1 MKNLYCHKVINHWMK
16 QIMFVLIVVLG
27 ISVSNVFGEGTKQL
41 APKADDRVYTAF
53 GDAKHG
59 NFGNYDGK
67 DTERIYIHIEDPANE
82 CIYFGFS
89 QFVNSGH
96 TQPNTTTNNVTT
108 WMRIKSPDG
117 IVVWPNE
124 GSPSGQMVQG
134 SNTQTLTDDQ
144 ITSLEQVKNGP
155 NQICGV
161 GGYDALVF
169 CPSSGPGDYYIEF
182 SAAKSTDLKRPIF
195 TEWWDI
201 TVATTESSPTAID
214 GRVFA
219 KEWALVTP
227 YILTDL
233 YDRPFN
239 GKVYCYAE
247 DSLLGGAF
255 VTEMDF
261 LDSGFRGD
269 RFSFAFNST
278 GTDNTSDAEVNRQS
292 VQDDRKLSP
301 EYKIF
306 LNVPDETA
314 FPTIDSFGEFVI
326 DEENN
331 YPKLLG
337 CQGNYFF
344 RVAVEGEGQ
353 IDLLLDFD
361 GVSDKY
367 DPGTRDRI
375 ITTFAA
381 PFPNEEGVLV
391 RDIPWD
397 GLDGLG
403 NVVTDFE
410 SISMIFNYYQGT
422 VHFPLYDVEYL
433 TKGFVPKTVR
443 PATPTPYIP
452 KLYWD
457 DSNIAESLP
466 DGQLKVDLTGDL
478 APSHYWSDYEYGNDN
493 SINTYWH
500 PYSSGV
506 TQSCKLEL
514 PSHTCELFVPGSIS
528 GTVFED
534 TDRDGIKDPD
544 ELPLS
549 GAEVKLYWDKSYN
562 KVIDGDDE
570 LIETFVTQ
578 DPGTF
583 GYPEGLGNF
592 IFKPEIGKEYLV
604 EVSYGS
610 HIITGDNP
618 KSYALYSLGAEHFDQ
633 FFGVA
638 FLPEVSL
645 SLTEDMIQ
653 EDNQSTTI
661 TAHLDYP
668 CLLPVKITLAY
679 GGDADSSDYNLTKGE
694 NATNTSTIEIP
705 VGETTGTIILISI
718 PDVVKEPN
726 EIVEVSIASLMNANE
741 SGNQDKTITII
752 NFNHVITNLIDND
765 SADNLI
771 SENAVSDDLV
781 HITALA
787 TDIDGDTISYHL
799 LDDALGRF
807 KIDSISGIVSVDD
820 ANLIDFE
827 SNTSH
832 VIRIEARSTDGSVI
846 AADFTITVT
855 DVDGSIGDTDHSIA
869 NLIDNDPADNSIS
882 ENAMSDDLVHITA
895 LATDDDGDLISYF
908 LLDDSSG
915 RFKIDS
921 ISGIVSVADA
931 SQIDFESN
939 VSHVIRI
946 EARSTDG
953 SVIAADFTITVTDV
967 DGSVGD
973 TDHAIA
979 NLIDNDPVEN
989 SISENAVIDDLVH
1002 ITSLAT
1008 DDDGDLISYF
1018 LLDDAD
1024 GRFKIDT
1031 STGVV
1036 TVADASLIDFE
1047 SNTSHVIRIE
1057 ARSTDGSVIAADFTI
1072 TVTDVDGSV
1081 GDTDHAIA
1089 NLIDNDPTDNSISEN
1104 VVRDDLVHITA
1115 LATDA
1120 DGDLISYFL
1129 LDDAGG
1135 RFKIDS
1141 LSGIVSVADA
1151 SQIDFE
1157 TNASHVIRIEARST
1171 DGSVIAA
1178 DFTIGVTDVDGSV
1191 GDTDHAVANLID
1203 NDPAD
1208 NSISENA
1215 VNDDLVHITALA
1227 TDEDGDLI
1235 SYFLLDDAGGRFKI
1249 NRSTGVVTVADAS
1262 LIDFETNASHVIRIE
1277 ARSTDGSVI
1286 AADFTIT
1293 VTDVDGSVGDTD
1305 HSIANLIDNDPAAN
1319 SISENAV
1326 SDDLVHITALAMDED
1341 GDLISYFLLDD
1352 AGGRFKIDTSTGVVT
1367 VADASQI
1374 DFETN
1379 VSHVIR
1385 IEARSTDGSVIAA
1398 DFTITVTDVDGSVGD
1413 TDHAIANLIDNDPAV
1428 NSISENA
1435 VSDDLVHIT
1444 ALANDEDGDLI
1455 SYFLLD
1461 DAGGRFKIDTTTGV
1475 VTVADASLIDFET
1488 NVSHVIRIEARSTDG
1503 SVIAADF
1510 TITVTD
1516 VNGSVGDTDH
1526 AIANLIDSDPDDNL
1540 IPENTLNGTLVH
1552 ITAFATDEDGDEIS
1566 YYLLNDADG
1575 RFKIDNITGI
1585 VAVADSTRIDFETDQ
1600 FHLIRI
1606 EARSSDGSK
1615 IAGDFTITVTD
1626 VIDYL
1631 LANDDASNTREDEVL
1646 NGPNLLVNDIK
1657 APGST
1662 LRINTNPMVDV
1673 ANGKLVIHPDGT
1685 FTYTPKENY
1694 TGVDSFVYSIQDDI
1708 TPQESDQARVSINI
1722 QPVND
1727 APLAVND
1734 EAEVEEDGILNGANL
1749 LDNDS
1754 DVDSNSLMIN
1764 TSPVNDVEH
1773 GSLNI
1778 NADGT
1783 YTYIPD
1789 ADFNGMD
1796 SFTYEVCDNE
1806 SPAACSQAS
1815 VLITVLPVNDAPLV
1829 FDFEMEVEEASL
1841 NNPINLER
1849 PYDPDGDKLSVKILS
1864 TVDFGEIV
1872 MSSGQIL
1879 ADNDRLSI
1887 DDLLSLVFNARESYV
1902 GELFMRYEVT
1912 DERGLSAIG
1921 QVKITVVPVD
1931 VFIPNAITPNSD
1943 NLNDKFKI
1951 VGLEKFPKNSLEIFN
1966 RWGNIVYSKH
1976 SYDNNW
1982 EGYGNVK
1989 GQLSNDRLPP
1999 GTYFYIFKYG
2009 DNKEPLTG
2017 YVYMTY

>member
-1 MKNLYCHKVINHWMK
+1 MKKKYCHNVINHWIQHM
-16 QIMFVLIVVLG
+16 MLVLIVVLG
-27 ISVSNVFGEGTKQL
+27 ISVSNAHGEGTKQL

-67 DTERIYIHIEDPANE
+67 DTERIYIHIEDPINE
-82 CIYFGFS
+82 QIFFGFS

-124 GSPSGQMVQG
+124 GSPSGQMVLG
-134 SNTQTLTDDQ
+134 SNTQTLSDDQ
-144 ITSLEQVKNGP
+144 ITSLVQVKNGP
-155 NQICGV
+155 NQICGS

-201 TVATTESSPTAID
+201 TVATKGGSPQAID

-278 GTDNTSDAEVNRQS
+278 GIDNTSDAEVNRQS
-292 VQDDRKLSP
+292 IQDDRKLSP

-314 FPTIDSFGEFVI
+314 FPTIDSFGEFII

-353 IDLLLDFD
+353 IDLLLDFE
-361 GVSDKY
+361 GLPNKY

-375 ITTFAA
+375 ITTLAA

-410 SISMIFNYYQGT
+410 SISMTFDYYQGT
-422 VHFPLYDVEYL
+422 VHFPMYDVEYL
-433 TKGFVPKTVR
+433 TKGLVPRTVR

-457 DSNIAESLP
+457 DSNITESLP

-478 APSHYWSDYEYGNDN
+478 APSHYWSDYEYGNEN

-506 TQSCKLEL
+506 SQSCKLEL

-534 TDRDGIKDPD
+534 TNRNGIKDPD

-549 GAEVKLYWDKSYN
+549 GAQVKLYWDKSYN
-562 KVIDGDDE
+562 KVIDADDE

-618 KSYALYSLGAEHFDQ
+618 KSYVLYSLATEHFDQ

-645 SLTEDMIQ
+645 SLSEDMIQ

-668 CLLPVKITLAY
+668 CLLPVNITLAY
-679 GGDADSSDYNLTKGE
+679 GGDADLSDYYLTKGE
-694 NATNTSTIEIP
+694 NATSTSTIEIP
-705 VGETTGTIILISI
+705 VGETKGTIILTSI
-718 PDVVKEPN
+718 PDVVNEPN
-726 EIVEVSIASLMNANE
+726 EIVEVSIASLVNANE
-741 SGNQDKTITII
+741 LGNQDKTITII

-765 SADNLI
+765 PVDNSI

-787 TDIDGDTISYHL
+787 TDADGDAITYYL
-799 LDDALGRF
+799 LDDAGGRF
-807 KIDSISGIVSVDD
+807 KIDM
-820 ANLIDFE
+820 A
-827 SNTSH
+827 
-832 VIRIEARSTDGSVI
+832 
-846 AADFTITVT
+846 
-855 DVDGSIGDTDHSIA
+855 
-869 NLIDNDPADNSIS
+869 
-882 ENAMSDDLVHITA
+882 
-895 LATDDDGDLISYF
+895 
-908 LLDDSSG
+908 
-915 RFKIDS
+915 
-921 ISGIVSVADA
+921 
-931 SQIDFESN
+931 
-939 VSHVIRI
+939 
-946 EARSTDG
+946 
-953 SVIAADFTITVTDV
+953 
-967 DGSVGD
+967 
-973 TDHAIA
+973 
-979 NLIDNDPVEN
+979 
-989 SISENAVIDDLVH
+989 
-1002 ITSLAT
+1002 
-1008 DDDGDLISYF
+1008 
-1018 LLDDAD
+1018 
-1024 GRFKIDT
+1024 
-1031 STGVV
+1031 TGVV

-1047 SNTSHVIRIE
+1047 SNTSHSIRIE

-1072 TVTDVDGSV
+1072 SITDVDGTG

-1089 NLIDNDPTDNSISEN
+1089 NLIDNDPDANSISEN
-1104 VVRDDLVHITA
+1104 AVSDDLVHITA

-1120 DGDLISYFL
+1120 DGDAITYFLLDDASGRFKIDSLSGIVTVADASQIDFESNASHPIRIEARSTDGSVIAEDFIITITDIDGAGGDTDHAIANLIDNDPDANSISENAVSDDLVHITALATDADGDVIAYFL

-1141 LSGIVSVADA
+1141 LSGIVTVADA

-1157 TNASHVIRIEARST
+1157 SNTSHSIRIEARST

-1178 DFTIGVTDVDGSV
+1178 DFAITITDVDGTG
-1191 GDTDHAVANLID
+1191 GDTDHA
-1203 NDPAD
+1203 
-1208 NSISENA
+1208 
-1215 VNDDLVHITALA
+1215 
-1227 TDEDGDLI
+1227 
-1235 SYFLLDDAGGRFKI
+1235 
-1249 NRSTGVVTVADAS
+1249 
-1262 LIDFETNASHVIRIE
+1262 
-1277 ARSTDGSVI
+1277 
-1286 AADFTIT
+1286 
-1293 VTDVDGSVGDTD
+1293 
-1305 HSIANLIDNDPAAN
+1305 IANLIDNDPDAN

-1326 SDDLVHITALAMDED
+1326 SDDLVHITALATDAD
-1341 GDLISYFLLDD
+1341 GDAITYYLSDD
-1352 AGGRFKIDTSTGVVT
+1352 ADGRFKIDMVTGVVT
-1367 VADASQI
+1367 VAEASLI
-1374 DFETN
+1374 DFESN
-1379 VSHVIR
+1379 ASHPIR

-1398 DFTITVTDVDGSVGD
+1398 DFTIIVTDVDGSGGD
-1413 TDHAIANLIDNDPAV
+1413 TDHAIANLIDNDPV
-1428 NSISENA
+1428 DNSIPENTLNGT
-1435 VSDDLVHIT
+1435 LVHIT
-1444 ALANDEDGDLI
+1444 ALATDEDGDAI
-1455 SYFLLD
+1455 TYFLLD
-1461 DAGGRFKIDTTTGV
+1461 DAEGRFKIDHSTGI
-1475 VTVADASLIDFET
+1475 VTVADSTRIDFESDQ
-1488 NVSHVIRIEARSTDG
+1488 SHVIRIEARSTDG
-1503 SVIAADF
+1503 SVVAEDF
-1510 TITVTD
+1510 IITI
-1516 VNGSVGDTDH
+1516 
-1526 AIANLIDSDPDDNL
+1526 
-1540 IPENTLNGTLVH
+1540 
-1552 ITAFATDEDGDEIS
+1552 
-1566 YYLLNDADG
+1566 
-1575 RFKIDNITGI
+1575 
-1585 VAVADSTRIDFETDQ
+1585 
-1600 FHLIRI
+1600 
-1606 EARSSDGSK
+1606 
-1615 IAGDFTITVTD
+1615 TD

-1631 LANDDASNTREDEVL
+1631 LANDDSLNTREDEVL
-1646 NGPNLLVNDIK
+1646 NGPNLLVNDVK
-1657 APGST
+1657 APGSI
-1662 LRINTNPMVDV
+1662 LRIDTNPKVDV
-1673 ANGKLVIHPDGT
+1673 ANGKLVIHSDGT
-1685 FTYTPKENY
+1685 FTYTPKLNY
-1694 TGVDSFVYSIQDDI
+1694 SGVDSFVYSIEDNI
-1708 TPQESDQARVSINI
+1708 TPQKSDQARVSINI

-1734 EAEVEEDGILNGANL
+1734 EAEVEEDKVLDGTSL

-1754 DVDSNSLMIN
+1754 DVEGDALIIN
-1764 TSPVNDVEH
+1764 TYPVKDVEH

-1778 NADGT
+1778 HTDGT
-1783 YTYIPD
+1783 YTYLPD
-1789 ADFNGMD
+1789 TDFNGID
-1796 SFTYEVCDNE
+1796 SFTYEICDDE
-1806 SPAACSQAS
+1806 SPSGCSQAS
-1815 VLITVLPVNDAPLV
+1815 VYITVLPVNDAPQV
-1829 FDFEMEVEEASL
+1829 FDVEMEVEEASIH
-1841 NNPINLER
+1841 NPINLER
-1849 PYDPDGDKLSVKILS
+1849 PYDQDGDKLSVKILS
-1864 TVDFGEIV
+1864 AVDFGEIV
-1872 MSSGQIL
+1872 MSNGQIL
-1879 ADNDRLSI
+1879 ADNDRLSV
-1887 DDLLSLVFNARESYV
+1887 DDLLNLEFNTRERYV
-1902 GELFMRYEVT
+1902 GELFMQYEVI
-1912 DERGLSAIG
+1912 DEGGISAIG
-1921 QVKITVVPVD
+1921 RVKITVVPVD

-1982 EGYGNVK
+1982 EGFGNVK
-1989 GQLSNDRLPP
+1989 GQISNDRLPP

-2009 DNKEPLTG
+2009 ENKEPLTG